1 MFITLMVARLGADGN
16 PVGLG
21 TTTDSV
27 IFGYMTVY
35 GFFYIVLMQLVANL
49 SGEPSPRQ
57 VGFTLSVFLA
67 RLAFYSEMCHAYYA
81 YILQRTL
88 LDAVLVSVYI
98 LALQTVRQDCLN
110 RKLYATSA
118 IFSVTCSPPIRH
130 N

>member
-27 IFGYMTVY
+27 IFGYMTVF

-81 YILQRTL
+81 FCI
-88 LDAVLVSVYI
+88 
-98 LALQTVRQDCLN
+98 VRCLM
-110 RKLYATSA
+110 RYLFLF
-118 IFSVTCSPPIRH
+118 IF
-130 N
+130 